1 MLEEQRK
8 DFCLILMV
16 KWGFHWFFHKTN

>member
-16 KWGFHWFFHKTN
+16 